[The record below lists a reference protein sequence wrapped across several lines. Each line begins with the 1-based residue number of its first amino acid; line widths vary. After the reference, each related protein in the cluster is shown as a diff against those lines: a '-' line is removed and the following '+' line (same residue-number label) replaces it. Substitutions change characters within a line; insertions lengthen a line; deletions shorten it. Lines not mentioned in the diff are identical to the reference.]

1 MKRVIFQVLL
11 LLLLAAF
18 CTGGYFLSM
27 HFLNLSFRSTN
38 DSLHKNE
45 SPITLD
51 FLIPAG
57 THIDEKMIIGEV
69 ISIRFKEETTF
80 YEQILRSLS
89 TLIPGKYL
97 WTTPHGAF

>member
-18 CTGGYFLSM
+18 CVSGYFLTR
-27 HFLNLSFRSTN
+27 HFLNLPFRSTN

-51 FLIPAG
+51 FLIPGG
-57 THIDEKMIIGEV
+57 THIDEKMTINEV
-69 ISIRFKEETTF
+69 IRILFKQETTF
-80 YEQILRSLS
+80 YEKILERDRKSVV
-89 TLIPGKYL
+89 
-97 WTTPHGAF
+97 